1 MKRHIKKILAILLSL
16 LGLVTLFLVLTVV
29 FIQTGPGQRF
39 LEKSLNNALI
49 RDDGRVSLTGISG
62 RIPFNLEV
70 ETISIQDGQGQW
82 LSISGAKLKWS
93 FSKLFSREIY
103 IHELGANS
111 VDLARLPDVKSK
123 DEEITSPPRD
133 IKWSWP
139 LPALTVEQ
147 LYLTSIHISDQVLDD
162 NYQLSLQGTLFAD
175 DQGFSLA
182 SLEINRLDKPTSM
195 VSLRAG
201 LTKDPYYLD
210 LDLWI
215 FDSGVLESFIEM
227 EHWPSEVS
235 LALKGAGPL
244 NAWQGELHLDGQNF
258 FSAVLNLEVEQDK
271 FYFLQAEGNVYVSPL
286 LLPKQG
292 FDYTQDPFSLD
303 LRAGMD
309 HSRRVVLDKLNIYSP
324 RLGLKAR
331 ALFEPAEMS
340 ASGSLSLDLS
350 DINPLLMDSGF
361 KSQGPL
367 NIQVDFDGPF
377 NTLSAKSNV
386 HMGAVSGRGLSLK
399 QTGLAADFEFR
410 PSSDKL
416 YAVSGD
422 IELAGLGIRQYAILP
437 EDFKLIFDID
447 HSSENTL
454 NLKKFNLQARDLRA
468 DLTGSMDLGSMQFA
482 GDLRANAQGA
492 QKLIPGLP
500 RDPFFKTD
508 MDVRI
513 KGGGAIRKG
522 DYFADLNISMP
533 EFQAQD
539 PRLRAL
545 AGDRLELSGSLG
557 FDQQLTLQVSNAR
570 LDAKELNFTGSGNM
584 DFKNKDMDFSGT
596 LVMESLTGL
605 GDVMG
610 LDISGEVNVDLAA
623 YGQIVK
629 PDLMALVQ
637 VMDFRYEN
645 VDPTNLE
652 ARVQAS
658 IMDKFP
664 SGNLEVFISQAD
676 KRFDLLTD
684 FALTE
689 NNFEIIGFSA
699 WGQGMEISA
708 ELDFAL
714 KEKLISGEV
723 LANIADLSQLGD
735 FFDLDISGAFESKIS
750 LFPDRTD
757 QNLSF
762 SLSGDD
768 LGFNELFISKVTGS
782 GRMENLFAKGPL
794 RSDVAMYGIKA
805 PQVGIDH
812 FTADVQGTLDNIKF
826 SSTIAGNIL
835 HPLDLT
841 IKGNYVA
848 EESTHLVEL
857 MELKGI
863 FAHEHFHMDSSSV
876 LAHSRVETSLT
887 PFNLVFGSGILSAQ
901 GNLTQETVKASINL
915 KGLNLHNI
923 PVNHFDQFAGLLDLD
938 LQLTG
943 SPDKPLLNAAIN
955 IDGLAPAAPHLEIPH
970 ALNLIVQASLDS
982 GRAAIESS
990 LLENQT
996 SLASFDLNL
1005 PMEFTIY
1012 PFNFALPD
1020 PVPLSGELRT
1030 NLELGTLAMLV
1041 LPPDQLLS
1049 GTFNSRLTLSGTLS
1063 KPSLQGTI
1071 AVENAVYENLDAGLY
1086 ITDLQISALA
1096 EQTRINISE
1105 IKGSDGLN
1113 GRISGSGFFDFD
1125 PSGDMPWSLGMDIN
1139 DMRLINHK
1147 LAEVYVDNGDLEVS
1161 GDKSQAAVSGK
1172 INFQSVNASLPDQS
1186 PPGVVDLKVTEIN
1199 DVHEQEVA
1207 YEPLPRTEY
1216 PVQLDLELMFPA
1228 RVFVR
1233 GRGLDSEW
1241 AGNLMVTGEA
1251 ARPSVRGSLSIV
1263 RGRLELL
1270 DRRFN
1275 LSRESIIN
1283 LDGTFPPD
1291 PFVDIKADYRHR
1303 DMTINVRVYGPA
1315 VQPEI
1320 ELSSEPP
1327 MPQDEILA
1335 WVLFGRDLSSITPFQ
1350 AITLVNA
1357 ARALATGQTGP
1368 DMTGRIR
1375 DFIGVD
1381 DIDITRDPEEGYT
1394 QFGLGKYVHEKV
1406 YIEVKKG
1413 TAPGTDSVSVEVEL
1427 TPRISLE
1434 SSVESDSESGVGL
1447 FWKYDY

>member
-1 MKRHIKKILAILLSL
+1 MNRHIKKILAILLSL
-16 LGLVTLFLVLTVV
+16 LGLVLLFIVLTIA

-39 LEKSLNNALI
+39 LEKSLNNALVW
-49 RDDGRVSLTGISG
+49 DDGRVSLTGISG

-70 ETISIQDGQGQW
+70 EAISIHDSQGQW
-82 LSISGAKLKWS
+82 LSVRGAKLKWS
-93 FSKLFSREIY
+93 FSKLFSREIH
-103 IHELGANS
+103 INELGANS
-111 VDLARLPDVKSK
+111 VHLARLPDVEPK
-123 DEEITSPPRD
+123 DEEIPSPPRD

-210 LDLWI
+210 LDLRV
-215 FDSGVLESFIEM
+215 FDSGVLASFIEM
-227 EHWPSEVS
+227 EQWPSEVS

-244 NAWQGELHLDGQNF
+244 NAWQGELDIDGQDF
-258 FSAVLNLEVEQDK
+258 FSAVLNLEVEEDD
-271 FYFLQAEGNVYVSPL
+271 FYFLQAEGDVYVSPL

-292 FDYTQDPFSLD
+292 FDFTKDPFSLG
-303 LRAGMD
+303 LKAGLD
-309 HSRRVVLDKLNIYSP
+309 HARRVVLDQLNIYSP
-324 RLGLKAR
+324 RLDLKAR

-340 ASGSLSLDLS
+340 ASGSLSLDLP
-350 DINPLLMDSGF
+350 DINPLLMNSGF
-361 KSQGPL
+361 RSQGPL
-367 NIQVDFDGPF
+367 NIEADFDGPL
-377 NTLSAKSNV
+377 NTLSVKSKV
-386 HMGAVSGRGLSLK
+386 RVGAVSGPGLSLK
-399 QTGLAADFEFR
+399 QAGLAADFKLR
-410 PSSDKL
+410 PSSEKL
-416 YAVSGD
+416 YTVSGD
-422 IELAGLGIRQYAILP
+422 MELAGFGLQKYSPLP
-437 EDFKLIFDID
+437 ENFKLSFAID

-454 NLKKFNLQARDLRA
+454 TLKKLDLQARDLRA
-468 DLTGSMDLGSMQFA
+468 ELTGDMDFSSMQFA

-492 QKLIPGLP
+492 QKLIPNLAG
-500 RDPFFKTD
+500 DPFFRTD
-508 MDVRI
+508 MGVSI
-513 KGGGAIRKG
+513 KGGGSVRKG
-522 DYFADLNISMP
+522 DYYADLNISMR

-539 PRLRAL
+539 PRLSAL

-557 FDQQLTLQVSNAR
+557 FDQQLTLQVSNASIE
-570 LDAKELNFTGSGNM
+570 AKDLGFTGSGNM
-584 DFKNKDMDFSGT
+584 DFKNMDMDFSGT
-596 LVMESLTGL
+596 LAMKSLTGL
-605 GDVMG
+605 GEVMD
-610 LDISGEVNVDLAA
+610 LDINGEVNVDLAA
-623 YGQIVK
+623 YGQIVE
-629 PDLMALVQ
+629 PHIMALVQ

-645 VDPTNLE
+645 FDPTNLE

-689 NNFEIIGFSA
+689 NNFAIIGFSA
-699 WGQGMEISA
+699 WGQGLEISA

-714 KEKLISGEV
+714 QDKLSRGEV
-723 LANIADLSQLGD
+723 QANIADLSQLGD
-735 FFDLDISGAFESKIS
+735 FFDLDISGAFDSKIS
-750 LFPDRTD
+750 LWPDRTD

-762 SLSGDD
+762 SLSGHD
-768 LGFNELFISKVTGS
+768 LRFNELFISRVTGS
-782 GRMENLFAKGPL
+782 GRMENLYAKGLL
-794 RSDVAMYGIKA
+794 RSDVTMSGIKA
-805 PQVGIDH
+805 PQAEIDQ
-812 FTADVQGTLDNIKF
+812 FTADVQGVFDNLKF
-826 SSTIAGNIL
+826 STNIAGNIL

-841 IKGNYVA
+841 IKGNYAA
-848 EESTHLVEL
+848 EESKHIVEL
-857 MELKGI
+857 TELRGV
-863 FAHEHFHMDSSSV
+863 FAQEHFHLDSSSV
-876 LAHSRVETSLT
+876 LAHSRNKTSLT
-887 PFNLVFGSGILSAQ
+887 PFNLVFGSGILSAE
-901 GNLTQETVKASINL
+901 GALSPDAVKASITL
-915 KGLNLHNI
+915 KGLNLHEI
-923 PVNHFDQFAGLLDLD
+923 PVDHFDQFTGVLGLD

-943 SPDKPLLNAAIN
+943 SPDKPVINANIN
-955 IDGLAPAAPHLEIPH
+955 IHSLAPAAPHLEIPH
-970 ALNLIVQASLDS
+970 DLNLNVQATLDS

-996 SLASFDLNL
+996 SLAGFDLNL
-1005 PMEFTIY
+1005 PMEFSID

-1030 NLELGTLAMLV
+1030 NLELETLAMLV

-1049 GTFNSRLTLSGTLS
+1049 GTFNSRFSLSGTLG
-1063 KPSLQGTI
+1063 KPNLQGTME
-1071 AVENAVYENLDAGLY
+1071 VENALYENLDAGVY
-1086 ITDLQISALA
+1086 IADLGISALA
-1096 EQTRINISE
+1096 EQTRITISE
-1105 IKGSDGLN
+1105 IKGSDGLQ

-1125 PSGDMPWSLGMDIN
+1125 PSGDMPWSLGIDIN

-1147 LAEVYVDNGDLEVS
+1147 LAEVFVDNGDLEVA
-1161 GDKSQAAVSGK
+1161 GDRSQAAVSGK
-1172 INFQSVNASLPDQS
+1172 ITFDSVNASLPDQS
-1186 PPGVVDLKVTEIN
+1186 PPGVVDLQVTEIN
-1199 DVHEQEVA
+1199 DVHGQEKA
-1207 YEPLPRTEY
+1207 YEPPPGTKY
-1216 PVQLDLELMFPA
+1216 PVQLDMELIFPS

-1241 AGNLMVTGEA
+1241 AGSLTVTGEA
-1251 ARPSVRGSLSIV
+1251 ARPSVRGSLNIV

-1283 LDGTFPPD
+1283 LDGTSPPD

-1315 VQPEI
+1315 VKPEI

-1368 DMTGRIR
+1368 DMMGRVR

-1381 DIDITRDPEEGYT
+1381 DIDITRDPEEGHT

-1406 YIEVKKG
+1406 YVEVKKG

-1434 SSVESDSESGVGL
+1434 SSVESDSESGIGL

>member
-1 MKRHIKKILAILLSL
+1 MKRHIKKILAIHLFL
-16 LGLVTLFLVLTVV
+16 LGLVTLFLVLTIA

-39 LEKSLNNALI
+39 LEKSLNNALVW
-49 RDDGRVSLTGISG
+49 DDGRVSLTGISG

-70 ETISIQDGQGQW
+70 ETISIHDGQGQW
-82 LSISGAKLKWS
+82 LSIRGAKLKWS
-93 FSKLFSREIY
+93 LSKLFSREIH

-111 VDLARLPDVKSK
+111 VDLARLPDVEPK
-123 DEEITSPPRD
+123 DEEIPSPPRD

-162 NYQLSLQGTLFAD
+162 NYQLSLQGTFFAD

-235 LALKGAGPL
+235 LTLKGAGPL
-244 NAWQGELHLDGQNF
+244 NAWQGELNLDGQDF
-258 FSAVLNLEVEQDK
+258 FSAVLDLKVEQDD
-271 FYFLQAEGNVYVSPL
+271 FYFLQAEGDVYVSPL

-292 FDYTQDPFSLD
+292 FDFTQDPFSLD
-303 LRAGMD
+303 LKAGLD
-309 HSRRVVLDKLNIYSP
+309 HSKRVVLDKLNIYSP

-367 NIQVDFDGPF
+367 NIEVDFDGPF
-377 NTLSAKSNV
+377 NTLSAKSKV
-386 HMGAVSGRGLSLK
+386 SMGAVSGRGLSLK
-399 QTGLAADFEFR
+399 QTGLAADFKLR
-410 PSSDKL
+410 PSSQKL

-422 IELAGLGIRQYAILP
+422 IELAGLGIQQYSPLP
-437 EDFKLIFDID
+437 EDLKLIFDID

-454 NLKKFNLQARDLRA
+454 NLKKLDFQARDLRA
-468 DLTGSMDLGSMQFA
+468 ELTGNMDFGSMRFA
-482 GDLRANAQGA
+482 GDLRAYAQGA

-508 MDVRI
+508 MDVSI

-539 PRLRAL
+539 PRLSAL
-545 AGDRLELSGSLG
+545 AGDRPELSGSLV

-570 LDAKELNFTGSGNM
+570 LDAKELGFTGSGNM
-584 DFKNKDMDFSGT
+584 DFKNMDMDFSGT
-596 LVMESLTGL
+596 LAMESLNGL
-605 GDVMG
+605 GEAMD
-610 LDISGEVNVDLAA
+610 LDISGEVKVNLAA
-623 YGQIVK
+623 YGQIVE
-629 PDLMALVQ
+629 PHLMALVQ

-645 VDPTNLE
+645 IDPTNLE
-652 ARVQAS
+652 ARGQAS

-699 WGQGMEISA
+699 WGQGMAISA
-708 ELDFAL
+708 ELGFAL

-750 LFPDRTD
+750 LLPTRTD

-762 SLSGDD
+762 SLSGHDF
-768 LGFNELFISKVTGS
+768 GFNELFISRVTGS
-782 GRMENLFAKGPL
+782 GRMENLYAKGPL
-794 RSDVAMYGIKA
+794 RADVTMSGIKA
-805 PQVGIDH
+805 PQAKIDQ
-812 FTADVQGTLDNIKF
+812 FTADVQGALDNIKF
-826 SSTIAGNIL
+826 STTIAGNIL

-841 IKGNYVA
+841 IKGNYAA

-857 MELKGI
+857 TELRGI
-863 FAHEHFHMDSSSV
+863 FAHEHFHLDSSSV
-876 LAHSRVETSLT
+876 LALSRDKTSLT
-887 PFNLVFGSGILSAQ
+887 PFNLVFGSGILSAE
-901 GNLTQETVKASINL
+901 GALSRDAVKASINL
-915 KGLNLHNI
+915 RGLNLHEI
-923 PVNHFDQFAGLLDLD
+923 PVDHFDQFTGVLGLD

-943 SPDKPLLNAAIN
+943 SPDKPVLNANIN
-955 IDGLAPAAPHLEIPH
+955 IDGLAPAAPHLEIPQ
-970 ALNLIVQASLDS
+970 ALNLLVQANLDS

-1005 PMEFTIY
+1005 PMEFSID
-1012 PFNFALPD
+1012 PFNFVLPD

-1030 NLELGTLAMLV
+1030 NLELETLAMLF
-1041 LPPDQLLS
+1041 LPPNQLLS
-1049 GTFNSRLTLSGTLS
+1049 GTFNSRFSLSGTLS
-1063 KPSLQGTI
+1063 NPSLQGTMEI
-1071 AVENAVYENLDAGLY
+1071 ENALYENLDAGLY
-1086 ITDLQISALA
+1086 IADLKISALA
-1096 EQTRINISE
+1096 EQTRITISE
-1105 IKGSDGLN
+1105 IKGSDGLQ

-1125 PSGDMPWSLGMDIN
+1125 PSGDMPWSLGMEIN

-1161 GDKSQAAVSGK
+1161 GDRSRATVAG
-1172 INFQSVNASLPDQS
+1172 IITFDSVHASLPDQS
-1186 PPGVVDLKVTEIN
+1186 PPGVVDLEVTEIN
-1199 DVHEQEVA
+1199 DVHRQEEA
-1207 YEPLPRTEY
+1207 YEPPPRTEY
-1216 PVQLDLELMFPA
+1216 PVQLDMELIFPA

-1241 AGNLMVTGEA
+1241 AGNLTVTGEA
-1251 ARPSVRGSLSIV
+1251 ARPSIRGSLNIV

-1283 LDGTFPPD
+1283 LDGTFPPE

-1303 DMTINVRVYGPA
+1303 DVAINVRVYGPA
-1315 VQPEI
+1315 VKPEI

-1368 DMTGRIR
+1368 DMMGRVR

-1381 DIDITRDPEEGYT
+1381 DIDITRDPEEGHT

-1406 YIEVKKG
+1406 YLEVKKG
-1413 TAPGTDSVSVEVEL
+1413 TTPGTDSVSVEVEL

-1434 SSVESDSESGVGL
+1434 SSVESDSESGIGL